1 MSKVKNSIL
10 VVTLI
15 GAGLLVGAGCPK
27 PSPTPP
33 DYIPFFIASPTAL
46 NFGTENSLLTLKIAK
61 NYTSQPL
68 PTFKVT
74 SSSAW
79 IQISPPTGNS
89 TGPSNPATFTITI
102 DRTML
107 SSGTNTGALVVST
120 LAPGAGIAPLSIPVT
135 ATSRISADFEAS
147 PQAVSLGQGVDFT
160 DLSSVAPGEA
170 PINSWAW
177 TFGDGTQSFQQNPQ
191 QHVYPAEGV
200 YTVTLTVSNGT
211 LTDTAEKIDYI
222 TVEGPSF
229 PVADFMASMTMPI
242 VGVPVHFD
250 DLSDPGSAAQ
260 IDSWFWQFGDGNT
273 STDQNPDHTYN
284 QIANFTVSLTV
295 TTTVGQDTR
304 TRPSYIQVQPE
315 PPEADFMADDETPGV
330 GQPVQFTDMSDPGS
344 AVQIDTWLWNF
355 GDGGSSIVQ
364 NPMHTYT
371 AVATYTVS
379 LQVTATS
386 GSDIEEK
393 EDFINVHAKK
403 LLERQGSAE

>member
-10 VVTLI
+10 LVTLI
-15 GAGLLVGAGCPK
+15 GAGLLVGVGCPK

-33 DYIPFFIASPTAL
+33 DYIPFFIASPTEL
-46 NFGTENSLLTLKIAK
+46 DFGTDTSVLTLKIAK

-68 PTFKVT
+68 PTFQVT
-74 SSSAW
+74 SSSTW

-89 TGPSNPATFTITI
+89 TGPSDPATFTITI
-102 DRTML
+102 DRTKL
-107 SSGTNTGALVVST
+107 SSGTNTGALVVAT
-120 LAPGAGIAPLSIPVT
+120 LAPGAGIAPLSIPVS
-135 ATSRISADFEAS
+135 ATSRISADFEAA
-147 PQAVSLGQGVDFT
+147 PLAVSLGQGVDFT

-170 PINSWAW
+170 PINSWTW
-177 TFGDGTQSFQQNPQ
+177 DFGDGTQSLQQHPQ
-191 QHVYPAEGV
+191 QHVYPAQGM

-211 LTDTAEKIDYI
+211 LTDTAQKVDYI

-229 PVADFMASMTMPI
+229 PVANFSAAETMPI
-242 VGVPVHFD
+242 VGEPVHFE

-273 STDQNPDHTYN
+273 STDQDPDHTYN

-295 TTTVGQDTR
+295 TTTVGEDTL
-304 TRPSYIQVQPE
+304 TRPSYIQVQPKG
-315 PPEADFMADDETPGV
+315 PTALFDADDKTPGV
-330 GQPVQFTDMSDPGS
+330 GQPVQFTDLSDPGS
-344 AVQIDTWLWNF
+344 AAQIDTWLWNF
-355 GDGGSSIVQ
+355 GDGGSSIAQ

-386 GSDIEEK
+386 GSDTATISN
-393 EDFINVHAKK
+393 FINVHAKK
-403 LLERQGSAE
+403 LLERQGGAE